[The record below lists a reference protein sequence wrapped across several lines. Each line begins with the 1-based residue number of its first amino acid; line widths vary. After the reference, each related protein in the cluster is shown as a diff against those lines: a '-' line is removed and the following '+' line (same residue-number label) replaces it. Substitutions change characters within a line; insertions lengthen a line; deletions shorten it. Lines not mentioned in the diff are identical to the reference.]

1 MKNFQFKIQQEVL
14 DLGVKIKGVRIHGIN
29 NTVYSS
35 SLNEYIDVH
44 VKRLLENNTLDTLKE
59 NQIIQGFYDLH
70 KEVGIPK
77 RKNLPASENLL
88 KNLLKKQEFHK
99 INPLVDIYNLISM
112 DTKLALGAHDL
123 AKTEGN
129 ISLKLTTGNENYIPL
144 GSEEAKV
151 VKAGIYSYI
160 DDANDIICFSEIR
173 QVDKTKVTNESED
186 IFFIVQG
193 NKVTS
198 NKYVED
204 VAKELNKDVKEI
216 EELININF
224 KVSSLNSKVDNN
236 ECNKKSEFQDSFG
249 YEVDFDTNLYLKY
262 LFEVLTEREKNMII
276 EQFFKNTPQ
285 KDIANKHN
293 ISQAQV
299 SRIIKGGLAKMR
311 KVG

>member
-29 NTVYSS
+29 NTVYFS
-35 SLNEYIDVH
+35 SLNDYIDVH

-59 NQIIQGFYDLH
+59 NQIIKGFYDLH

-88 KNLLKKQEFHK
+88 KNLLKKQGFHK
-99 INPLVDIYNLISM
+99 INLLVDIYNLISM

-129 ISLKLTTGNENYIPL
+129 ISLKLITGNENYIPL

-193 NKVTS
+193 NKETS
-198 NKYVED
+198 DKYVEE
-204 VAKELNKDVKEI
+204 VAKELITVVTYYLRGVGEI
-216 EELININF
+216 I
-224 KVSSLNSKVDNN
+224 
-236 ECNKKSEFQDSFG
+236 
-249 YEVDFDTNLYLKY
+249 
-262 LFEVLTEREKNMII
+262 
-276 EQFFKNTPQ
+276 
-285 KDIANKHN
+285 
-293 ISQAQV
+293 
-299 SRIIKGGLAKMR
+299 
-311 KVG
+311 

>member
-29 NTVYSS
+29 NTVYFS
-35 SLNEYIDVH
+35 SLNDYIDVH
-44 VKRLLENNTLDTLKE
+44 VKHLLENNTLDTLKE
-59 NQIIQGFYDLH
+59 NRIIQGFYDLH

-88 KNLLKKQEFHK
+88 KNLLKKQGFHK

-198 NKYVED
+198 NKYVKD
-204 VAKELNKDVKEI
+204 VAKELITVVTYYLGGVGEI
-216 EELININF
+216 L
-224 KVSSLNSKVDNN
+224 
-236 ECNKKSEFQDSFG
+236 
-249 YEVDFDTNLYLKY
+249 
-262 LFEVLTEREKNMII
+262 
-276 EQFFKNTPQ
+276 
-285 KDIANKHN
+285 
-293 ISQAQV
+293 
-299 SRIIKGGLAKMR
+299 
-311 KVG
+311 